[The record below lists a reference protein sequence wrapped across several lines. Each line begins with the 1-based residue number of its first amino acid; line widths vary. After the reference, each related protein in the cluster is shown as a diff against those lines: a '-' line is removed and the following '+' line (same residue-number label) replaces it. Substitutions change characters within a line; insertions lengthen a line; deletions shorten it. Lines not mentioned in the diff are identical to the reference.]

1 MRLHT
6 KLVFFFKK
14 IYKQATRKFFFFQIY
29 FTNSVFFL
37 LFGFLTGNLFGSL
50 LNVFQESIIWHGFIT
65 IFIIFLVEITNYL
78 IYRQPFAIQNKDKQL
93 KSQAVYKI
101 KRKIKKKK
109 IRLLNFNRITDSLND
124 KIKGD
129 NIRMLLYYRNKRFK
143 FPFKQKKKNMLFSR
157 QISQFNAKLQE
168 KKNKIFSLGPP
179 DRKKFY
185 FFFQRK
191 FCFAIPT
198 FAKNFWSNTRAGLVI
213 KSLNLFKI
221 GVLLGFFIDAFKV
234 GS

>member
-101 KRKIKKKK
+101 KRKIKEKK
-109 IRLLNFNRITDSLND
+109 IRLLNFNRIKDSLND

-129 NIRMLLYYRNKRFK
+129 NIKMLLYYRNKRFK
-143 FPFKQKKKNMLFSR
+143 FPFKKKKKNMLFSR
-157 QISQFNAKLQE
+157 QISQFNTKLQK

-179 DRKKFY
+179 DQKKFY
-185 FFFQRK
+185 FFFQHK

-198 FAKNFWSNTRAGLVI
+198 FAKNFWSNTRSGLII